1 MLLAYIDEIG
11 ETGAFVSRQHPRFNT
26 SPAFGYAGLILPA
39 DAARQFGAAFAE
51 NKKSLFKVELDRAE
65 HPGRWERKGSS
76 IFRTDTLDR
85 FPHQIRV
92 FNSLVWR
99 VRHLQGSLFY
109 YADEKPAGTPKQ
121 TRLDTEARETTAM
134 CEALNRIARYANSQN
149 QNVMVLID
157 QINEKT
163 RAARLP
169 RMYEHVL
176 GRVATFPEMK
186 RIIEPPMHV
195 DSVLSA
201 NIQSPTGSPRASP
214 RAIEYQLIP
223 DSPYEWVASSRQLDA
238 VRGGFTN
245 ESKVHL
251 WHRSVDDLHHS
262 TIFKRDRSLFPEAS
276 GSLVAAHVD
285 PAVIRSIK
293 AAAERATSRPSTAER
308 EQLQPGRGTR

>member
-11 ETGAFVSRQHPRFNT
+11 ETGAFVSRQDPRFNT

-39 DAARQFGAAFAE
+39 DTARSFGAAFAE
-51 NKKSLFKVELDRAE
+51 SKKSLFKAELDRAE

-76 IFRTDTLDR
+76 IFRTDTLER

-92 FNSLVWR
+92 FNSLVR
-99 VRHLQGSLFY
+99 HVRRLQGSLFY
-109 YADEKPAGTPKQ
+109 YANEKPVGTPKQ
-121 TRLDTEARETTAM
+121 TRLDTEDREKTAM
-134 CEALNRIARYANSQN
+134 CEALNRIARYADSRD

-176 GRVATFPEMK
+176 GRAATFPEMR

-201 NIQSPTGSPRASP
+201 NIQFADWVAACVT

-262 TIFKRDRSLFPEAS
+262 TIFRRDRPLFPEAS
-276 GSLVAAHVD
+276 GSLVSAQVD

-293 AAAERATSRPSTAER
+293 AAAERATGRLSHR
-308 EQLQPGRGTR
+308 ET